1 MKNFKSVVLNCCV
14 FFSIIIVV
22 GVTVVGFYILLM
34 FKVENF
40 TGTLVCLIFL
50 TVSLCR
56 DLNNFEYEHWVS
68 VGLTVN
74 MTCCL
79 FDC

>member
-1 MKNFKSVVLNCCV
+1 LLC
-14 FFSIIIVV
+14 FFSIVIVV
-22 GVTVVGFYILLM
+22 VVVVTVFGFYVLLM

-50 TVSLCR
+50 TISWYR
-56 DLNNFEYEHWVS
+56 DLNNFEYEHWFS